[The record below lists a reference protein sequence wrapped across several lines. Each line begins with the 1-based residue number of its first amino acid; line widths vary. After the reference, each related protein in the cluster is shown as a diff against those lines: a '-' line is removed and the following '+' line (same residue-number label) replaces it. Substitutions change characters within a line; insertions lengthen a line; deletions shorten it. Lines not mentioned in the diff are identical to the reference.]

1 MGQINRN
8 WRNNR
13 EKNYVR
19 HAGMQKDG
27 TREEVR
33 LLKEPRREHDLS

>member
-1 MGQINRN
+1 MGQMNRN

-13 EKNYVR
+13 EKNCVR
-19 HAGMQKDG
+19 HARMQKDG

-33 LLKEPRREHDLS
+33 LLEEPRREHDLS